1 MFNFRN
7 GRMMNATVG
16 TRALLNCAFVLLLA
30 SWLFFFLLRYG
41 MLTHVV
47 YDVFIMGDEDD
58 ENAQGLRGTSRFNND
73 MEAFTKEGLK
83 FK

>member
-1 MFNFRN
+1 
-7 GRMMNATVG
+7 MMNTRVV
-16 TRALLNCAFVLLLA
+16 TRAFFHCTFVMLFA
-30 SWLFFFLLRYG
+30 SWLLPTQKRYG

-58 ENAQGLRGTSRFNND
+58 ENEEGLRGTSRFSND

>member
-1 MFNFRN
+1 
-7 GRMMNATVG
+7 
-16 TRALLNCAFVLLLA
+16 
-30 SWLFFFLLRYG
+30 

-58 ENAQGLRGTSRFNND
+58 ENEEGLRGTSRFSND